1 MEMIGLSGKIIE
13 QTISLRKVMRTKI
26 PYAIIAATA
35 LHQELVLVTRNT
47 DDFKEVEGLTYI
59 NPFAVKPE

>member
-1 MEMIGLSGKIIE
+1 
-13 QTISLRKVMRTKI
+13 MRIKI
-26 PYAIIAATA
+26 PDAIIAATA